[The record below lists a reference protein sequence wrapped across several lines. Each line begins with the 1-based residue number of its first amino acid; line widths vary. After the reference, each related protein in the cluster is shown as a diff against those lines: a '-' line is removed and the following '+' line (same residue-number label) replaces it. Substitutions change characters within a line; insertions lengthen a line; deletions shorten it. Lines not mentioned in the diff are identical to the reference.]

1 MSQLSVV
8 ENENNIQNKKS
19 LMNKEMII
27 QAVKESFIKL
37 DPRIMIKN
45 PIMFIV
51 EIGFLITLLMS
62 FAPNAFGRSDV
73 EPWFNI
79 VVSIILLFTVL
90 FANFAEAIAEGRG
103 KAQASSLKQSKKE
116 IHANRLLD
124 SGMIEEVPSTQL
136 RKGDIVLVKQGEMIP
151 GDGEVIEGLAS
162 VDESAIP

>member
-51 EIGFLITLLMS
+51 EIVFLITLLMS
-62 FAPNAFGRSDV
+62 FAPNAF
-73 EPWFNI
+73 
-79 VVSIILLFTVL
+79 
-90 FANFAEAIAEGRG
+90 
-103 KAQASSLKQSKKE
+103 
-116 IHANRLLD
+116 
-124 SGMIEEVPSTQL
+124 
-136 RKGDIVLVKQGEMIP
+136 
-151 GDGEVIEGLAS
+151 
-162 VDESAIP
+162 